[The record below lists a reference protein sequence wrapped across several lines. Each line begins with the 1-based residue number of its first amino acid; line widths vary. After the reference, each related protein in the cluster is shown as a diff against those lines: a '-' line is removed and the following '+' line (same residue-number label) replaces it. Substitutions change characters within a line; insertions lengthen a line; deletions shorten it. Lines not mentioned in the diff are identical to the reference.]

1 MFASPVAYP
10 TSLVP
15 HRWLYGINPM
25 AGVIDGF
32 RLRYHR
38 PRPGAGFLRLAPR
51 AVVVLGGLFFVRLET
66 SVADRVKF
74 CSGLLPLQGT
84 SAPCPFN
91 FTR

>member
-10 TSLVP
+10 SSLVP
-15 HRWLYGINPM
+15 RWLYGINPM
-25 AGVIDGF
+25 AGAIDGF
-32 RLRYHR
+32 RLGYHR
-38 PRPGAGFLRLAPR
+38 LRPGPSFLLLASR
-51 AVVVLGGLFFVRLET
+51 AVVVLGGLFFNRLET

-84 SAPCPFN
+84 GSPCSFN